1 MYACVTGG
9 MSLSK
14 RLNMKAS
21 SSAVRA
27 YGNFDGETLSRNA
40 FGNSTNFNDKF
51 RLKTLIFQETA
62 LHVYVGIIND
72 TP

>member
-1 MYACVTGG
+1 MCVCVTGG

-21 SSAVRA
+21 SSAART
-27 YGNFDGETLSRNA
+27 YGNFDGETLSRDP

-51 RLKTLIFQETA
+51 RLKTLIFQDTV
-62 LHVYVGIIND
+62 LRVYVGITND
-72 TP
+72 TS